1 MKKHLIIIVIFFITG
16 CSNGETEPE
25 NKLNSPVDKDTNATT
40 QPTVNGEDIEEEII
54 TDKVEDEED
63 ILVEQ
68 EEKKMDTKRFT
79 HEEKQEMTQSFY
91 SWAIERAEIGNLA
104 VTTRYFE
111 HGAGGIGDWYAV
123 TPDGQVQVQNQ
134 NNPGFDHFDIHAI
147 GGVAFYKPLSEDYG
161 ADESAPTVGFAEG
174 YDRLAVPETNIHKY
188 MLADNGVVYE
198 LIAKK
203 ENMSFSTGFGEYA
216 DDGSIGD
223 FRPTVQFEISKDE
236 DAQREWRRILKEAE
250 KNAS

>member
-25 NKLNSPVDKDTNATT
+25 NKLNSPVDKDTDATT

-63 ILVEQ
+63 ILVEH

-79 HEEKQEMTQSFY
+79 HEQKQEMTQSFY

-111 HGAGGIGDWYAV
+111 HGAGGISDWYAV
-123 TPDGQVQVQNQ
+123 TPDGQVQAQNQ

-161 ADESAPTVGFAEG
+161 ADESAPRVGFAEG

-223 FRPTVQFEISKDE
+223 FRPTVQFEISEDE
-236 DAQREWRRILKEAE
+236 QREWQRILEDAS
-250 KNAS
+250 KNRNIN